1 MITTRGTLQVKLLW
15 AFTLVTV
22 IAVALPAVL
31 SRNALYQD
39 RVDLASHH
47 ALAQVS
53 VIKSVLE
60 AGADETQINALLEA
74 VKNDGARMTI
84 ATKDG
89 KVTHDSHVSGEALPV
104 LDNHSDRPEIETA
117 RAKGKG
123 VSLRQ
128 SNTLGIDAM
137 YAAVLLADGSVLRLA
152 VPMANIRS
160 SLEKQ
165 LSALSVTL
173 VSVGVLC
180 ILLSIFITHRF
191 RNGIDAMAEVVAVI
205 AKNKGGRRLF
215 NVPGKEF
222 LPLAYAVNRMAENI
236 EEYIITTTDQHTQL
250 EVILESIHEG
260 IIVLNAKG
268 NIRRYNRATLSLFPA
283 IEEGMGK
290 QLIEGLPVPALQR
303 SVENMLQERA
313 SSPDGFFQEE
323 EAIHFE
329 HDGRFL
335 VAHISRPVEKNQSL
349 GAVIVIYDATHIMRL
364 ERVRKDF
371 VANVSHE
378 LRTPLTAISG
388 YAETL
393 MNLEELEPTHRNFA
407 GIIHKHAQALG
418 RVISDLLALTR
429 IEDTKEKIPLVPVRP
444 DQPLREAIRLCVDLA
459 DKKRLRFVIDL
470 EEDMSVMGNASLLTQ
485 VFRNLFENACRYS
498 PEGGEVVVSGMV
510 TGKEMLFSVKDQ
522 GPGIPPEELTR
533 IFERLYQVK
542 KQRNSG
548 SSGIGLAI
556 SKHIIERHGGRIW
569 AESPCQ
575 GFATAMLFTLPVAE
589 NA

>member
-1 MITTRGTLQVKLLW
+1 MIATRGTLQVKLFW
-15 AFTLVTV
+15 AFALVTV
-22 IAVALPAVL
+22 IAAALPAML

-39 RVDLASHH
+39 RMELANRQ

-53 VIKSVLE
+53 VIKSVLD
-60 AGADETQINALLEA
+60 AGATESQILALLEA
-74 VKNDGARMTI
+74 VKEDGARMTI

-104 LDNHSDRPEIETA
+104 MDNHNDRPEIEAA
-117 RAKGKG
+117 RTEGKG

-137 YAAVLLADGSVLRLA
+137 YAAVLLADGGILRLA
-152 VPMANIRS
+152 VPMANLRR

-165 LSALSVTL
+165 LSTISVTL
-173 VSVGVLC
+173 VSVTVLC
-180 ILLSIFITHRF
+180 LLLSVFITGRF
-191 RNGIDAMAEVVAVI
+191 RNGIDTMAEVVASI
-205 AKNKGGRRLF
+205 AKNKGGHRLF
-215 NVPGKEF
+215 NVPGREF

-236 EEYIITTTDQHTQL
+236 EEYVATTTDQHTQL
-250 EVILESIHEG
+250 EVILESLHEG
-260 IIVLNAKG
+260 IIVFSPKG
-268 NIRRYNRATLSLFPA
+268 NIRRYNQAVLSLFPS
-283 IEEGMGK
+283 IEGSVGR

-303 SVENMLQERA
+303 RVETILQERTTGT
-313 SSPDGFFQEE
+313 DGSFQEE

-335 VAHISRPVEKNQSL
+335 VAYISRPVEINQSL
-349 GAVIVIYDATHIMRL
+349 GAVLVIYDATHIMRL
-364 ERVRKDF
+364 ERVRRDF

-393 MNLEELEPTHRNFA
+393 MDLDELDPAHRNFA

-418 RVISDLLALTR
+418 RVISDLLALAR
-429 IEDTKEKIPLVPVRP
+429 IEDTKEKIPLAALLPGQPVH
-444 DQPLREAIRLCVDLA
+444 EALRLCADLVE
-459 DKKRLRFVIDL
+459 KKHLRFTFAL
-470 EEDMSVMGNASLLTQ
+470 KEDVSVMGNASLLTQ

-498 PEGGEVVVSGMV
+498 PDSGEVAVSG
-510 TGKEMLFSVKDQ
+510 TIIGKEMLFSVKDQ
-522 GPGIPPEELTR
+522 GPGIPKEELTR

-569 AESPCQ
+569 AESPYQ

-589 NA
+589 TI

>member
-1 MITTRGTLQVKLLW
+1 MITTRCTLQVKLLW
-15 AFTLVTV
+15 AFAFVTL
-22 IAVALPAVL
+22 IAVGLPALL
-31 SRNALYQD
+31 SRSALYQD
-39 RVDLASHH
+39 RMDLASHH

-60 AGADETQINALLEA
+60 SGANEAQIKALLEA

-84 ATKDG
+84 AMKDG
-89 KVTHDSHVSGEALPV
+89 TVTHDSHVSGGALPEM
-104 LDNHSDRPEIETA
+104 DNHSDRPEIEAA
-117 RAKGKG
+117 RGEGKG
-123 VSLRQ
+123 VSLRH

-137 YAAVLLADGSVLRLA
+137 YAAVLLADGGILRLA
-152 VPMANIRS
+152 VPMADIRH

-165 LSALSVTL
+165 LSTLSVTL
-173 VSVGVLC
+173 FCVAVLC
-180 ILLSIFITHRF
+180 FLLSIFITHRF
-191 RNGIDAMAEVVAVI
+191 RNSIDTMAEVVAGI

-222 LPLAYAVNRMAENI
+222 LPLAHAVNMMAKNI
-236 EEYIITTTDQHTQL
+236 EEYVVTTTDQHTQL
-250 EVILESIHEG
+250 EVILESVHEG
-260 IIVLNAKG
+260 IIVLSPKG

-283 IEEGMGK
+283 IKEGMGK

-303 SVENMLQERA
+303 SVEDMLQERPA
-313 SSPDGFFQEE
+313 GPDEVFQEAE
-323 EAIHFE
+323 PIHFD

-364 ERVRKDF
+364 ERMRRDF

-393 MNLEELEPTHRNFA
+393 MELEELEQTHRNFA

-418 RVISDLLALTR
+418 RVISDLLSLTR
-429 IEDTKEKIPLVPVRP
+429 IEDTKEKIPLVSVLPN
-444 DQPLREAIRLCVDLA
+444 QPLREAIRLCVDLA
-459 DKKRLRFVIDL
+459 EEKRLRFVIEL
-470 EEDMSVMGNASLLTQ
+470 EEGVSVMGNASLLVQ

-498 PEGGEVVVSGMV
+498 PHGGEVVVSGMV
-510 TGKEMLFSVKDQ
+510 SGKEMLFSVKDH
-522 GPGIPPEELTR
+522 GPGIPKGELTR

-589 NA
+589 DA